1 MGRGMKKW
9 APYKTLTEQ
18 YEKLYELRK
27 EKQKIEKPKI
37 SSDRAEEINEILVNY
52 SGEELV
58 LTVYKNGEIF
68 CITSPI
74 YKIDINNKCLICKD
88 NIKIQINNLINIERL

>member
-27 EKQKIEKPKI
+27 DKVKIEKPKI
-37 SSDRAEEINEILVNY
+37 CKRW
-52 SGEELV
+52 G
-58 LTVYKNGEIF
+58 KP
-68 CITSPI
+68 ITP
-74 YKIDINNKCLICKD
+74 
-88 NIKIQINNLINIERL
+88 

>member
-27 EKQKIEKPKI
+27 DKTKIEKPKI
-37 SSDRAEEINEILVNY
+37 SSERAEEINDILVNY
-52 SGEELV
+52 SGEELIFSI
-58 LTVYKNGEIF
+58 YKKGEIVTF
-68 CITSPI
+68 ISPI
-74 YKIDINNKCLICKD
+74 LKIDLYNRCLFCKD
-88 NIKIQINNLINIERL
+88 GIKIPLNSLINLEKL

>member
-27 EKQKIEKPKI
+27 DKVKIEKPKI
-37 SSDRAEEINEILVNY
+37 SIDRAEEINEILVNY
-52 SGEELV
+52 QGEELIF
-58 LTVYKNGEIF
+58 TIYKKGEIIKF
-68 CITSPI
+68 TSPI
-74 YKIDINNKCLICKD
+74 LKIDINNRMIICPNSIRISFYYLYLFLK
-88 NIKIQINNLINIERL
+88 